1 MAALVLFSVVVSNQF
16 SIMASYTLLQLYQT
30 GNTSS
35 DLCCESG
42 LASSFIF
49 ILLYFLCLIGSFF
62 HPVCLWN

>member
-16 SIMASYTLLQLYQT
+16 SIMASYALLQLYQT

-35 DLCCESG
+35 DLCRESG
-42 LASSFIF
+42 LAN